1 MAKTLAE
8 YYAIDY
14 PKCTIDN
21 SFLASWEGLAYP
33 CRVIQCIASPIQLL
47 TGWFIMKKTPMMMN
61 SVKVPLLIFHIFCSI
76 QDFHVLSLA
85 NPYVFLPSYALFGVG
100 LFSWIGIPVTAQM
113 IAMALSIFCNF
124 LYLNISVITHLSS
137 FSGTGAA
144 MTFLFESRASVIPNN
159 KFKLTKNGTRIK
171 YYFGNVIFNSV
182 TSLFF
187 VTRVPENQER
197 EKLEILKIIP
207 CPAAEFFS
215 ESTFVFLDSYY
226 ADIVIVYVV
235 PIFLI
240 LALSQFLF
248 FAFCSV
254 YYLFISP
261 TSEVSPQT
269 RRLQRGF
276 FIGIVFQTL
285 IPFAVMALP
294 YIVLTVALKHDKLT
308 QGLTNIY
315 FMVYGMHGLMESIAI
330 IMVHRHYRR
339 ILFGFFKLENKVKP
353 SESDLVRK

>member
-33 CRVIQCIASPIQLL
+33 CRVIQCIALPIQLL
-47 TGWFIMKKTPMMMN
+47 TGWFILKKTPMMMN

-113 IAMALSIFCNF
+113 IAMALSIFC
-124 LYLNISVITHLSS
+124 S
-137 FSGTGAA
+137 GAA

-159 KFKLTKNGTRIK
+159 TFKLTKNGTRIK

-182 TSLFF
+182 ISLFF
-187 VTRVPENQER
+187 VTKVPENQES

-207 CPAAEFFS
+207 CPAAEFFN

-226 ADIVIVYVV
+226 AEIVIVYVV

-240 LALSQFLF
+240 LALSQLLF

-276 FIGIVFQTL
+276 FIGIVFQTM
-285 IPFAVMALP
+285 IPFVVMALP

-315 FMVYGMHGLMESIAI
+315 FMVYGMRGFMESIAI

-339 ILFGFFKLENKVKP
+339 ILFGFFKFENKVKP